1 MKIKFQK
8 EKLEKAINDFYHATG
23 VRLAVLDSDYV
34 DIVPAPD
41 AENAFCKI
49 IKDND
54 ANNRCYLS
62 DRKILEEC
70 SRTRLPQ
77 MHICHAGLIDI
88 ALPILHNDAIMGYI
102 IMGQMRRDIPFERIE
117 ERLSW
122 IQADMTWLKSV
133 YSDMVIY
140 DDRRAESL
148 AELAVMLA
156 SYIMTEDMIK
166 EEHNILTE
174 KVTSYI
180 HEHIHENISVTDI
193 CRNVSISKNTLYRSF
208 RNSLGVSVNE
218 YIINER
224 IKLAKRLLKES
235 KEPISRICEQVGIAN
250 SSYFCKLFKEKNG
263 VTPLKYRSSD

>member
-8 EKLEKAINDFYHATG
+8 EKLEKTVWDFYRATG

-54 ANNRCYLS
+54 ANNHCYIS
-62 DRKILEEC
+62 DRGLLEEC

-102 IMGQMRRDIPFERIE
+102 IMGQMRRDIPFERIKD
-117 ERLSW
+117 RLDW
-122 IQADMTWLKSV
+122 IQTGKTQLKKA

-148 AELAVMLA
+148 AKLAVMLA

-166 EEHNILTE
+166 EEHNLLTE

-180 HEHIHENISVTDI
+180 HEHIHESISVTDI
-193 CRNVSISKNTLYRSF
+193 CRNMNISKNTLYRSF
-208 RNSLGVSVNE
+208 RNGLGFSVNE

-224 IKLAKRLLKES
+224 IKLAKHLLKES
-235 KEPISRICEQVGIAN
+235 KEPVSQICEQVGIAN
-250 SSYFCKLFKEKNG
+250 SSYFCKLFKVKTG
-263 VTPLKYRSSD
+263 VTPLKYRSSH